1 MGSATAINIAA
12 SKHETGN
19 TVVNAW
25 TNGTSA
31 TIYSTT
37 AVSSVPS
44 ANGLSGHPSVS
55 AYGWTVTMLGRTDF
69 KKLARTGFLP
79 GGLSYRV

>member
-1 MGSATAINIAA
+1 MGSATAITIAA

-25 TNGTSA
+25 TNGTS
-31 TIYSTT
+31 TSIYSTT

-55 AYGWTVTMLGRTDF
+55 AYGWTVTMLGTSDLSA
-69 KKLARTGFLP
+69 LARTG
-79 GGLSYRV
+79 